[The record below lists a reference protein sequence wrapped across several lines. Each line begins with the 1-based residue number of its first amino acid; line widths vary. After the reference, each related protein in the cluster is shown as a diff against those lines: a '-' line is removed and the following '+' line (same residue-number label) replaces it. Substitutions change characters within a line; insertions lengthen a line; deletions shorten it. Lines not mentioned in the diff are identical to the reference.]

1 MEGLDRKSIIV
12 IVGILAVVVIGSFL
26 MSRGGTAED
35 DLNTNTDDQIGETDD
50 RENFADETS
59 GVDLGRIVIAENIDR
74 DSCPVD
80 SASTLDSD
88 TDQFYVV
95 SQDTTF
101 EQGSDFFVRLYRDGQ
116 AVEDSPLVAA
126 EDNYEDICIYAV
138 FQSDGGFDRGD
149 YEAEFIVNG
158 NPSESVEFSVR

>member
-12 IVGILAVVVIGSFL
+12 VLGILAVVVIGSFL

-35 DLNTNTDDQIGETDD
+35 DTVVDDQIGETDD
-50 RENFADETS
+50 RENFADEDAS

-80 SASTLDSD
+80 SISTLDAD

-95 SQDTTF
+95 AQDTTF
-101 EQGSDFFVRLYRDGQ
+101 PTGADFFVRLYRDGQ

-126 EDNYEDICIYAV
+126 EDDYEDICIYAV
-138 FQSDGGFDRGD
+138 FQSDGSFDRGD